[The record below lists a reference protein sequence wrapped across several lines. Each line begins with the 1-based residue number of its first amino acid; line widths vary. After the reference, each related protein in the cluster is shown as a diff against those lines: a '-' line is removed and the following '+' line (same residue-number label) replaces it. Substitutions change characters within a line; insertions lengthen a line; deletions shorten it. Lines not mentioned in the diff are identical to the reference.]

1 MVEIIIDDSV
11 EVYNMKWLYKKD
23 LTDINSIKKV
33 EDAFGIRFPSDYK
46 DIVLAYN
53 AATPW
58 SC

>member
-1 MVEIIIDDSV
+1 
-11 EVYNMKWLYKKD
+11 MKWLYKKD